1 MPDCILK
8 PIQRPVEDIQ
18 DDILKIKQQIANVN
32 SNERIDDLSITYRS
46 LDELRDILWHLEQE
60 LCKATGGESQK
71 QTFGIRRGFRSWK

>member
-46 LDELRDILWHLEQE
+46 IDELKDILWHLEQE
-60 LCKATGGESQK
+60 LCEATGGKSQK